1 MPRIE
6 LAGPADL
13 NFVRRAWAQDVT
25 DSSEIRLELRDLVLA
40 RASIVVL
47 RPDDCPPDTIG
58 AFIVLS
64 PTLAHWAGTKRS
76 WRGLGYGTMLLE
88 HAEAALLGLEVD
100 PDNAEAV
107 NTIFRAF
114 HTIKG
119 TSAFLALDYIT
130 ELSLIHI

>member
-64 PTLAHWAGTKRS
+64 STLAHWAGTKRS

-88 HAEAALLGLEVD
+88 HAEAAGVKQFARFGTISQKRKLEERGWRYAPRKEVLL
-100 PDNAEAV
+100 A
-107 NTIFRAF
+107 R
-114 HTIKG
+114 
-119 TSAFLALDYIT
+119 
-130 ELSLIHI
+130 